1 MSATTQL
8 VRPAG
13 AGHETLAVLAGCAL
27 VLAVAG
33 TVVTLRA
40 APQQSHAV
48 AAHQLD
54 ARRDLTAAE
63 QGIYADLRIALDE
76 IDAERG
82 THARLPAV
90 AALSELGLPPFAE
103 DASSVQRG
111 AHAWSLVADGRTQAY
126 VGLSAD
132 GAVAGSVLMRVQA
145 GHGHAHGA
153 ADADSAHAPD
163 AEPDIWLHRNARVA
177 PTALD
182 DAQLTRAGWRQV
194 VARFDAGVTR
204 QPR

>member
-27 VLAVAG
+27 ILAVAG

-40 APQQSHAV
+40 APVQSHAV

-63 QGIYADLRIALDE
+63 QGVYADLRVALDE

-82 THARLPAV
+82 AEPGLPPV
-90 AALSELGLPPFAE
+90 AALAGMGLPPFAE
-103 DASSVQRG
+103 DASSLQRG
-111 AHAWSLVADGRTQAY
+111 AHAWRMVGDGRSQAY
-126 VGLSAD
+126 LGLSAD
-132 GAVAGSVLMRVQA
+132 NAIAGSLLMRVPPQVA
-145 GHGHAHGA
+145 HAHGHA
-153 ADADSAHAPD
+153 DAGHAGD
-163 AEPDIWLHRNARVA
+163 TEPDIWLHRNAKDA
-177 PTALD
+177 PSALD
-182 DAQLTRAGWRQV
+182 DAALTRAGWRQV

>member
-1 MSATTQL
+1 MSAVTQI

-13 AGHETLAVLAGCAL
+13 AGHETLTVLAGCAL
-27 VLAVAG
+27 IVAIAG

-63 QGIYADLRIALDE
+63 QGVYADLRVALDE

-82 THARLPAV
+82 TRPGLPPV
-90 AALSELGLPPFAE
+90 EALAGMGLPPFAQ

-111 AHAWSLVADGRTQAY
+111 GHAWRMVTDGGSQAY

-132 GAVAGSVLMRVQA
+132 KAIAGSLLMRVPPHVA
-145 GHGHAHGA
+145 HAHGP
-153 ADADSAHAPD
+153 ADATHA
-163 AEPDIWLHRNARVA
+163 AETEPDIWLHRNAQAA

-182 DAQLTRAGWRQV
+182 DAALTRAGWRQV

-204 QPR
+204 QSR

>member
-1 MSATTQL
+1 MNATTQL

-27 VLAVAG
+27 ILAVAG

-40 APQQSHAV
+40 APAQSHAV

-63 QGIYADLRIALDE
+63 QGIYADLRVASDE

-82 THARLPAV
+82 ARPGLPPV
-90 AALSELGLPPFAE
+90 EALAGMGLPPFAA

-111 AHAWSLVADGRTQAY
+111 AHAWTLVAAGPSQAY
-126 VGLSAD
+126 LGLSAD
-132 GAVAGSVLMRVQA
+132 NAIAGSLLMRVPPE
-145 GHGHAHGA
+145 HGHAHGVA
-153 ADADSAHAPD
+153 GG
-163 AEPDIWLHRNARVA
+163 EPDIWLHRNARAA
-177 PTALD
+177 PSALD

>member
-1 MSATTQL
+1 MSAVTQI

-27 VLAVAG
+27 IVAIAG

-40 APQQSHAV
+40 APAQSHAV

-63 QGIYADLRIALDE
+63 QGVYADLRIALDE

-82 THARLPAV
+82 AGP
-90 AALSELGLPPFAE
+90 GLPPVTALSDLGLTPFAQ

-111 AHAWSLVADGRTQAY
+111 AHVWTLVADGRAQAY
-126 VGLSAD
+126 LGLSAD
-132 GAVAGSVLMRVQA
+132 NAIAGSMLLRVA
-145 GHGHAHGA
+145 PHAAHAHGHADATHA
-153 ADADSAHAPD
+153 AAS
-163 AEPDIWLHRNARVA
+163 EPDIWLHRNAQAA

-182 DAQLTRAGWRQV
+182 DAALTRAGWRQV

-204 QPR
+204 QSR

>member
-1 MSATTQL
+1 MSMSTRI

-13 AGHETLAVLAGCAL
+13 AGNETLAVLAGCAL
-27 VLAVAG
+27 ILAVAG

-40 APQQSHAV
+40 APAQSHAV

-63 QGIYADLRIALDE
+63 QGIYADLRIALEE
-76 IDAERG
+76 IDAERAG
-82 THARLPAV
+82 APRLPAV
-90 AALSELGLPPFAE
+90 AALADMGLPPFAQ
-103 DASSVQRG
+103 DASSAQRG
-111 AHAWSLVADGRTQAY
+111 AHVWTLLADGQTQAY
-126 VGLSAD
+126 LGLSAD
-132 GAVAGSVLMRVQA
+132 SAVAASVLLRVA
-145 GHGHAHGA
+145 APAHDHAEHA
-153 ADADSAHAPD
+153 AEDQ
-163 AEPDIWLHRNARVA
+163 PDIWMHRSAQAA

-182 DAQLTRAGWRQV
+182 AAQLTRAGWRQV

>member
-1 MSATTQL
+1 MNATTQL

-27 VLAVAG
+27 ILAVAG

-40 APQQSHAV
+40 APVQSHAV

-63 QGIYADLRIALDE
+63 QGVYADLRVALDE
-76 IDAERG
+76 IDSERG
-82 THARLPAV
+82 TQATLPAV
-90 AALSELGLPPFAE
+90 AALAQMGLPPFAE
-103 DASSVQRG
+103 DASRLQRG
-111 AHAWSLVADGRTQAY
+111 AHAWTLLADGRAQAY

-132 GAVAGSVLMRVQA
+132 SAVAGSLLMRVA
-145 GHGHAHGA
+145 SGHAHGP
-153 ADADSAHAPD
+153 ADAAHA
-163 AEPDIWLHRNARVA
+163 AHGEPDIWLHRNARAA

>member
-1 MSATTQL
+1 MSAATQL

-27 VLAVAG
+27 ILAVAG

-40 APQQSHAV
+40 APQHSHAV

-63 QGIYADLRIALDE
+63 QGIHADLRIALDE
-76 IDAERG
+76 IEAERG

-90 AALSELGLPPFAE
+90 AALSALGLPPFAE

-111 AHAWSLVADGRTQAY
+111 GHAWSLVADGRTQAY

-132 GAVAGSVLMRVQA
+132 SAVAGSVLMRVQPA
-145 GHGHAHGA
+145 QGRAHGA
-153 ADADSAHAPD
+153 ADAAHASD
-163 AEPDIWLHRNARVA
+163 AEPDIWLHRNAHVA

-204 QPR
+204 QSR